1 MRDRVARVRRW
12 LAGGVFILLAIIVA
26 FIGYG
31 RYVSHLRH
39 LKLPLPP
46 GVNIVREGGGWT
58 YSRTNGSKTLYTIHA
73 ANFEQGK
80 NGKTALHDVSV
91 VLYGKKDDRR
101 DRLSGE
107 SFEYDE
113 KGGVLRALGQVHID
127 LEGAAATQ
135 LKDRPQSRA
144 EGRGSPNVI
153 HVTTSGLVY
162 LEKLGIAAT
171 SEDVDVQSGPMSGH
185 ARGADYSSDSG
196 MLMLHSAVKMSGSAG
211 GRPVRI
217 TAAQAQFDQRA
228 QQARLE
234 NATYESD
241 GRSISA
247 EHAVLHRRTD
257 GTLDKIDA
265 DGNVVLAQQDGKALA
280 RHAELQMNASG
291 KPASALLTGNVV
303 YTSNQPSRQI
313 RGQSGEARVTFAA
326 NGSIQPEHAVFLGSV
341 HMAERTGTSGSSPD
355 QWNSRDLDAAKLE
368 MWMAAGPEGRAGI
381 RSAQATGNAKLV
393 MIDSSQTSKGK
404 PGARTELAAD
414 ELRAAMSQSGT
425 GVSLDQIMGL
435 GHTSLR
441 QVASDGVEQASQGD
455 TLLAKFRPA
464 TASSGEKGRGEDNLL
479 AAGTL
484 VSAVQQGHVTMI
496 RRLPARPQANG
507 KPGTEE
513 VQHASADRASYDAG
527 KDQLLLSGAVRMSD
541 TAGSLWAQQVN
552 FIHTTGDAH
561 ATGSV
566 KVDYTQNSG
575 GEPMHILADRADVR
589 NATSSAIFYGSP
601 VRVWQNGNQVQ
612 APEVEIDRENKQLNA
627 RGDSRARPAPG
638 KSGSV
643 RTMLVSASG
652 DAAKNPPS
660 SGPAVSCGTT
670 RATPPGNSTGQ
681 ISSSGAVRILSGGLT
696 YSGASQQVAFSGGV
710 RADTADVTIRAAQ
723 AIAYLLQDS
732 RVRTTSAA
740 SIAGGLDRM
749 VASGG
754 IELTRAQEHVSG
766 DQLVY
771 EAAQRSFLLS
781 GGPREPAKAVDA
793 RGTST
798 AAAFRFTACDDTL
811 EALGQASGVMEQR
824 VETESRAGAVPKRE
838 KSVR

>member
-1 MRDRVARVRRW
+1 MRDRVARVRGW

-46 GVNIVREGGGWT
+46 GVNVVREGGGWT
-58 YSRTNGSKTLYTIHA
+58 YSRSNGSKTLYTIHA

-135 LKDRPQSRA
+135 LKDPLQSRA
-144 EGRGSPNVI
+144 EQPGSANVI

-171 SEDVDVQSGPMSGH
+171 SEDVDVQSGQMSGH

-196 MLMLHSAVKMSGSAG
+196 MLMLHSAVKMSGTAG

-228 QQARLE
+228 QQARLV

-241 GRSISA
+241 GKSISA

-257 GTLDKIDA
+257 GTLDQIDA
-265 DGNVVLAQQDGKALA
+265 DGNVVLAEQDGKALA

-291 KPASALLTGNVV
+291 KPASALLTGDVV
-303 YTSNQPSRQI
+303 YTSSQPARQI
-313 RGQSGEARVTFAA
+313 RSQAGEARVTFAA
-326 NGSIQPEHAVFLGSV
+326 NGNIEPDHAVFLGSV
-341 HMAERTGTSGSSPD
+341 HMAERTGAAGSSPD
-355 QWNSRDLDAAKLE
+355 RWNSRDLDAGKVE

-381 RSAQATGNAKLV
+381 RNAQATGNAKLAMV
-393 MIDSSQTSKGK
+393 DFSQTSKGK
-404 PGARTELAAD
+404 PAARTDLAAD
-414 ELRAAMSQSGT
+414 QLKAAMSQSGA
-425 GVSLDQIMGL
+425 GVSLDQISGE
-435 GHTSLR
+435 GHTSLL
-441 QVASDGVEQASQGD
+441 QVGSDGVEQTSQGD

-464 TASSGEKGRGEDNLL
+464 SATSGEKGRAEGNLL

-484 VSAVQQGHVTMI
+484 MSAVQQGHVTMI
-496 RRLPARPQANG
+496 RRLPRHAQANA
-507 KPGTEE
+507 KPATEE
-513 VQHASADRASYDAG
+513 VQRASADRASYDGA

-541 TAGSLWAQQVN
+541 TAGSLWAEQVN
-552 FIHTTGDAH
+552 FIRPTGDAH

-589 NATSSAIFYGSP
+589 NATSSATFFGSP

-612 APEVEIDRENKQLNA
+612 APEVEIDREKKQLIA
-627 RGDSRARPAPG
+627 RGNSTTQSRSVNSA
-638 KSGSV
+638 SV
-643 RTMLVSASG
+643 RTMLVSAAG
-652 DAAKNPPS
+652 DAAKNAPS
-660 SGPAVSCGTT
+660 SGPAVSCGTA
-670 RATPPGNSTGQ
+670 RATPPGSSTGQ
-681 ISSSGAVRILSGGLT
+681 ITSSGAVRILSDGLM
-696 YSGASQQVAFSGGV
+696 YSGVSQQVAFSGGV

-723 AIAYLLQDS
+723 AIAYLVQDG

-749 VASGG
+749 VASGHVQ
-754 IELTRAQEHVSG
+754 LARAQEHVSG

-781 GGPREPAKAVDA
+781 GGPSEPAKAVDA

-824 VETESRAGAVPKRE
+824 VETESSAGAVPRRE